1 MKFQDYSIFIR
12 MKNPKLINYSTKMCQ
27 SSQGTTVVR
36 NMLLG
41 SVAFMHKCK
50 YILEECGML
59 NNSPGW
65 FF

>member
-1 MKFQDYSIFIR
+1 